1 MKPTRR
7 SIPQRV
13 EAPSESVSAPF
24 IMLPEEKP
32 PALLPQTL
40 EEYVQKLQKP
50 DSVFNYETYL
60 SDPLATV
67 NRDRRHE
74 LQFGADEPRLTQP
87 LKNLTHPTH
96 LGRLRQLRDQGL
108 MDDPSGN
115 KVNPWYWPSPLVDAW
130 TRELGDEAGLTQLG
144 KFLDYTAATSP
155 QTNVSGN
162 VREGSVVYH
171 ADQQNIPFKSLDHA
185 DLTGAAHHNKK
196 AMSLDVAE
204 GRGIIGDG
212 ENTRNKVGS
221 FALNLR
227 GVGTAKP
234 EYDFSG
240 KSPRLLKTPVT
251 MDSMMAEAMRYRD
264 KEGNQKERFTNS
276 AYDHAAGIIRN
287 LGDEA
292 GAAGADT
299 QAAIWLPFQASKHGQ
314 LRQGTDYSGTF
325 ASALDDRIR
334 RTAEIRQQDPR
345 KVLEDLIHGRAPLLE
360 ANTPMPF
367 VPMTEDE
374 FKQ

>member
-7 SIPQRV
+7 AMPQRV
-13 EAPSESVSAPF
+13 EAPSEGLSTPF
-24 IMLPEEKP
+24 IMSPEDKP
-32 PALLPQTL
+32 PPLLPPTL
-40 EEYVQKLQKP
+40 EEYVSKLQKP
-50 DSVFNYETYL
+50 GTVLDYSTYL

-87 LKNLTHPTH
+87 LKNLGHHSH
-96 LGRLRQLRDQGL
+96 LDRLRGLRDQG
-108 MDDPSGN
+108 MMSDPSGN
-115 KVNPWYWPSPLVDAW
+115 KVNPWYWPAPLVDAF

-162 VREGSVVYH
+162 VREGSVVHH
-171 ADQQNIPFKSLDHA
+171 ADVNNIPFKSLDQM
-185 DLTGAAHHNKK
+185 DLTGAAHNNKK
-196 AMSLDVAE
+196 QMALDIAE

-227 GVGTAKP
+227 GVGTAQP

-264 KEGNQKERFTNS
+264 KAGNMKERFVNS
-276 AYDHAAGIIRN
+276 GYDHAAGIVRN
-287 LGDEA
+287 LGEEI

-299 QAAIWLPFQASKHGQ
+299 QAGIWLPFQASKHGTE
-314 LRQGTDYSGTF
+314 RQGTDYSGTF
-325 ASALDDRIR
+325 ASAVDDRIR
-334 RTAEIRQQDPR
+334 RTAEIRQQDPK
-345 KVLEDLIHGRAPLLE
+345 KVLEDLIHGRAPLLD
-360 ANTPMPF
+360 AQIPMPF
-367 VPMTEDE
+367 VPTTEDE
-374 FKQ
+374 WKQ